1 MKATHTEYMH
11 PKHLRVVDGQ
21 KHKGYSAALEA
32 TTGNGFYE
40 DDAIC
45 MAPSCA
51 DYARL
56 NKSGLPKWQGK

>member
-1 MKATHTEYMH
+1 MKATHTDYRH

-21 KHKGYSAALEA
+21 KHKGFSI
-32 TTGNGFYE
+32 GRGDYE
-40 DDAIC
+40 TDAIC

-56 NKSGLPKWQGK
+56 NKPNLPKWEGEPS